1 MTIKFLIKRILRTN
15 ILKMI
20 RTAKNISKKSSMST
34 LTVIKDMIHCA
45 KKFGAGYNDYQEFEF
60 YTITDKKRATF
71 LTQTKNNEI
80 IHRYNNQ
87 NEFYRL
93 NDKLKFSKEFKEFTH
108 RQIFDLATITENEF
122 NTLLKSPKFVIKP
135 RTGSGGIHVKIMNA
149 KNAPELTTLQK
160 MYPNCIIEEYI
171 QQHNELNRI
180 YAKSLNTLRI
190 FTFFDGTKVHV
201 INAVIKFGNNTCVDN
216 FSSGG
221 MYAFIDSTGTIN
233 TPAIDKND
241 NIYTHHPITH
251 QPIQNIIIPNYN
263 AVKETAICAAKK
275 IPEIRYIGWDIAI
288 TETNIIIVEGNP
300 YPGIFQKR
308 PSFTENEEGLLS
320 LYSKYMNEL

>member
-1 MTIKFLIKRILRTN
+1 M
-15 ILKMI
+15 
-20 RTAKNISKKSSMST
+20 AT
-34 LTVIKDMIHCA
+34 LTES
-45 KKFGAGYNDYQEFEF
+45 EFD
-60 YTITDKKRATF
+60 I
-71 LTQTKNNEI
+71 
-80 IHRYNNQ
+80 
-87 NEFYRL
+87 
-93 NDKLKFSKEFKEFTH
+93 
-108 RQIFDLATITENEF
+108 
-122 NTLLKSPKFVIKP
+122 LLKSPRFVIKP
-135 RTGSGGIHVKIMNA
+135 RTGSCGIRVKVINS
-149 KNAPELTTLQK
+149 KNAPKLTTLQK

-221 MYAFIDSTGTIN
+221 MYAFIDSTGTID

-288 TETNIIIVEGNP
+288 TETNIVIVEGNP

-308 PSFTENEEGLLS
+308 PSFTENKEGLLP